1 MLVSRRCLNAG
12 ELKGTDEVGNEEE
25 YVLICFVPDVVDGC
39 LLWRCIAIAS
49 SLSGHCCLEGNLGLV
64 TFTKTHRAD

>member
-1 MLVSRRCLNAG
+1 
-12 ELKGTDEVGNEEE
+12 
-25 YVLICFVPDVVDGC
+25 
-39 LLWRCIAIAS
+39 LWRCIAIAS